1 MYLFLF
7 CLLLVFD
14 HLLQLVI
21 GCSVLCF
28 QLLALNSE
36 IATKLLHLVKV
47 AKNNNWLKNDTITVV
62 EKSLVQNAC
71 LLDPQSP

>member
-21 GCSVLCF
+21 GSSVLCL
-28 QLLALNSE
+28 QLLALNSQVT
-36 IATKLLHLVKV
+36 TKLLYLDEDAQVKSWGQTRAGSSWQAV
-47 AKNNNWLKNDTITVV
+47 TKMTERHIK
-62 EKSLVQNAC
+62 
-71 LLDPQSP
+71 

>member
-1 MYLFLF
+1 MYSCMYLFLF

-36 IATKLLHLVKV
+36 IAPKLFHLVKV
-47 AKNNNWLKNDTITVV
+47 AINNNNWHKN
-62 EKSLVQNAC
+62 LHNNWC
-71 LLDPQSP
+71 

>member
-21 GCSVLCF
+21 GGSVLCL
-28 QLLALNSE
+28 QLLALNPE
-36 IATKLLHLVKV
+36 VAAQLLHLDKVVKQRL
-47 AKNNNWLKNDTITVV
+47 APKIYTTTGV
-62 EKSLVQNAC
+62 EKSLVRN
-71 LLDPQSP
+71 DWPT